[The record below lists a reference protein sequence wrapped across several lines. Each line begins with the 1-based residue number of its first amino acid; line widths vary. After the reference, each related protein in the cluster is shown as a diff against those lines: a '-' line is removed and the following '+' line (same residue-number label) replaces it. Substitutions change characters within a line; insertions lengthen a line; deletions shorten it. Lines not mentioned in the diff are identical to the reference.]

1 MGDVYLAD
9 RIEGGFRQQVAL
21 KLVRADTGARPE
33 RFDAEREILAS
44 LDHPG
49 IARLYDGGRGADG
62 RSYMAM
68 EYVKGTDLLTHCKAR
83 GASLEERLRLF
94 VQVCEAVTYA
104 HAHLVVHRDLKP
116 ANIFVTAEGQ
126 VKLLDF
132 GIAKLLQP
140 TLVPMRRARRTCR
153 PPMRRQ
159 SNWPAAP
166 LRRQPTSMPSG

>member
-1 MGDVYLAD
+1 M
-9 RIEGGFRQQVAL
+9 
-21 KLVRADTGARPE
+21 
-33 RFDAEREILAS
+33 
-44 LDHPG
+44 
-49 IARLYDGGRGADG
+49 
-62 RSYMAM
+62 
-68 EYVKGTDLLTHCKAR
+68 
-83 GASLEERLRLF
+83 
-94 VQVCEAVTYA
+94 TYA

-140 TLVPMRRARRTCR
+140 TLVPDATRTAHCR

>member
-1 MGDVYLAD
+1 
-9 RIEGGFRQQVAL
+9 
-21 KLVRADTGARPE
+21 
-33 RFDAEREILAS
+33 
-44 LDHPG
+44 
-49 IARLYDGGRGADG
+49 
-62 RSYMAM
+62 MAM
-68 EYVKGTDLLTHCKAR
+68 EYVEGTDLLTHCEAR

-140 TLVPMRRARRTCR
+140 DVGP
-153 PPMRRQ
+153 
-159 SNWPAAP
+159 
-166 LRRQPTSMPSG
+166 